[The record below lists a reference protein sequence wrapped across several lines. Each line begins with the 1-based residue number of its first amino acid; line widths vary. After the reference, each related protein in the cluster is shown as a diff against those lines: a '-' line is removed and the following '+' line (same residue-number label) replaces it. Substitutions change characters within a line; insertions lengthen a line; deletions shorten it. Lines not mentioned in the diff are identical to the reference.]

1 MDRQPLTDR
10 LGDKLLAEYGGAAA
24 AYSLRSLSGD
34 QTKVVRVR
42 RSSDNAEK
50 DFTASEMGAALED
63 WVAEEQAGWNV
74 QPTWDVNTGDAS
86 ITSQSSTETTSTVSF
101 ITTSGVSGIRQSSKP
116 NHIVASSG
124 DNVEINLDVSGLEN
138 DMRLRLSPS
147 GSNVASITFENI
159 SNGYNQTFSGTL
171 IEDAGYI
178 RFLDLDAT
186 SGATITINSVKVTG
200 KTGFVETWYDQ
211 SGNGNDATQTVT
223 VRQPKIVDAGTYLG
237 ELDFDGDDFLPLS
250 GGGLN
255 LFRNVGYGHLFSVV
269 TPDVTGT
276 GTGRYFIARTGAAN
290 ARFLLGDSTVP
301 SARARL
307 GARRLDADSFD
318 NFTSNVSHNNTETLI
333 TGFVNWADASAYLY
347 FDGTEV
353 GSDTNFLTAGNTED
367 TASNTIAIG
376 GETASLSSDFKA
388 KEFIIYSS
396 DQTDNRTA
404 IEANINNHYSI
415 Y

>member
-211 SGNGNDATQTVT
+211 SGNGNDATQTVA
-223 VRQPKIVDAGTYLG
+223 VRQPKIVDGGVLVSG
-237 ELDFDGDDFLPLS
+237 GIDFDGTDDFLETNNSDLCNISELS
-250 GGGLN
+250 
-255 LFRNVGYGHLFSVV
+255 LFTVLTGIKPTSRDIAVSAGSVV
-269 TPDVTGT
+269 PASTAYGGWVLGFDQ
-276 GTGRYFIARTGAAN
+276 AA
-290 ARFLLGDSTVP
+290 G
-301 SARARL
+301 ARL
-307 GARRLDADSFD
+307 LTQALGSSAISTANKNFSPGEHLVTSILNVPNGTTSVDSVEGTTNTSMIEPYNNNIGRRKLRIGCQYTFQVDR
-318 NFTSNVSHNNTETLI
+318 HY
-333 TGFVNWADASAYLY
+333 SAPIK
-347 FDGTEV
+347 EV
-353 GSDTNFLTAGNTED
+353 
-367 TASNTIAIG
+367 
-376 GETASLSSDFKA
+376 
-388 KEFIIYSS
+388 IIYSS
-396 DQTDNRTA
+396 DQSANRAA
-404 IEANINNHYSI
+404 IETNINNHYDI